1 MAIDRGDRSG
11 RSGREKGCFV
21 RVKSTETQT
30 LEAHATTSQGGT
42 NKMEQRRLSSYFNT
56 GDGGDGGQDQKR
68 AKTSAVEEPTEEP
81 IEELTEEDSL
91 AWLYRKLK
99 LAEEEKMGGF
109 KGSGY
114 GTQSGPLWVE
124 GDLKHDLVARM
135 DGYEIGDEVE
145 RKVLAD
151 LADMV
156 EEKYEYKHTG
166 PMNHKDE
173 PDGKFTSKASEGKSE
188 TIGVEV
194 RASRGRWVNRGGSRG
209 VGHAGGDA
217 VLYTLSGTKEE
228 FQSGKLLVPKQPP
241 SN

>member
-1 MAIDRGDRSG
+1 M
-11 RSGREKGCFV
+11 
-21 RVKSTETQT
+21 
-30 LEAHATTSQGGT
+30 
-42 NKMEQRRLSSYFNT
+42 SSYFNT

-81 IEELTEEDSL
+81 TEELTEEDSL
-91 AWLYRKLK
+91 AWLYDKLK
-99 LAEEEKMGGF
+99 LAEEDKMGGF

-114 GTQSGPLWVE
+114 GTQSGLLWVE

-135 DGYEIGDEVE
+135 DGCEIGDEVE

-156 EEKYEYKHTG
+156 KDEYGFVHTG
-166 PMNHKDE
+166 PMNHKGE
-173 PDGKFTSKASEGKSE
+173 PDGKFTSKASKGKSE

-194 RASRGRWVNRGGSRG
+194 RASRGSGFCELRTGR
-209 VGHAGGDA
+209 DT
-217 VLYTLSGTKEE
+217 VLYTLTGTKEE

>member
-1 MAIDRGDRSG
+1 
-11 RSGREKGCFV
+11 
-21 RVKSTETQT
+21 
-30 LEAHATTSQGGT
+30 
-42 NKMEQRRLSSYFNT
+42 MEQRRISSYFNT

-81 IEELTEEDSL
+81 TEELTEEDSL
-91 AWLYRKLK
+91 AWLYKKLRE
-99 LAEEEKMGGF
+99 AEEDEMGGF

-135 DGYEIGDEVE
+135 DGCEIGDEVE

-166 PMNHKDE
+166 PMNHKGE
-173 PDGKFTSKASEGKSE
+173 PDGKFTSKASKGKSE

-194 RASRGRWVNRGGSRG
+194 RAARGRGYRDLRCDRVTVN
-209 VGHAGGDA
+209 
-217 VLYTLSGTKEE
+217 YTLSGTTEE

>member
-1 MAIDRGDRSG
+1 
-11 RSGREKGCFV
+11 
-21 RVKSTETQT
+21 
-30 LEAHATTSQGGT
+30 
-42 NKMEQRRLSSYFNT
+42 MEQRRMSSYFNT

-81 IEELTEEDSL
+81 TEELTEEDSL
-91 AWLYRKLK
+91 AWLYKKLRE
-99 LAEEEKMGGF
+99 AEEDEMGGF

-135 DGYEIGDEVE
+135 DGCEIGDEVE

-166 PMNHKDE
+166 PMNHKGE
-173 PDGKFTSKASEGKSE
+173 PDGKFTSKASKGKSE

-194 RASRGRWVNRGGSRG
+194 RAARGRGLYDTRFDRVT
-209 VGHAGGDA
+209 VK
-217 VLYTLSGTKEE
+217 YTLSGRTEE